1 MVLRELIPREA
12 RSIWIRE
19 LGMGRF
25 LRVPVP
31 GAIWTLNI
39 CLKPAARKL
48 EIASLCSQS
57 LCSSNILLIII
68 GIGELLIARAWFY

>member
-31 GAIWTLNI
+31 GAIWTLKI
-39 CLKPAARKL
+39 YLKPATRKL

-57 LCSSNILLIII
+57 LCSSNMLLIII
-68 GIGELLIARAWFY
+68 GIGELLIARAWFC